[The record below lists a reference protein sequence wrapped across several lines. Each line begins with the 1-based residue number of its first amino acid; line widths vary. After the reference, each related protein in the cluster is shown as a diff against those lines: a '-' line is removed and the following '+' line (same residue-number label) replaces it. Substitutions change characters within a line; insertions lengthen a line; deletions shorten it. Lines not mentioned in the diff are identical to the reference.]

1 MGGTAH
7 HFANMR
13 FTFLQIIF
21 GTDFGE
27 SKSVPVSLPKGCS
40 DPFAYIVTKVAEGSY
55 KATTSIYAPWI
66 HVRNRTFTNS
76 LLLVNTISI
85 VHIILSIYSGLCN
98 HIVHFLVL

>member
-1 MGGTAH
+1 
-7 HFANMR
+7 MR

-21 GTDFGE
+21 GTNFGE

-66 HVRNRTFTNS
+66 HVRNRTIKFIAGEHDIDCIHVSN
-76 LLLVNTISI
+76 
-85 VHIILSIYSGLCN
+85 
-98 HIVHFLVL
+98 